1 MAANDTQVGGNHY
14 GLQDFQH
21 WDMVVHFKLDY
32 FQGQITKYVMRWR
45 EKGGIQDLKKAQH
58 FLAKYIEV
66 ATQQEVAKVADD
78 FKATGWVIKFFVIF
92 GVWSLCY
99 VWFYT
104 DEPYGLFRC
113 LALCSVGHWLGY
125 WWATQRNK
133 RTS

>member
-58 FLAKYIEV
+58 FLEKYIEV
-66 ATQQEVAKVADD
+66 ATQELASKLELGTPTKED
-78 FKATGWVIKFFVIF
+78 FKWAVEQINGKLVAR
-92 GVWSLCY
+92 
-99 VWFYT
+99 
-104 DEPYGLFRC
+104 YGPKAGGSQKVSGQKVR
-113 LALCSVGHWLGY
+113 AV
-125 WWATQRNK
+125 RRKK
-133 RTS
+133 R